1 MAKIMVVDDE
11 AGIRDSLELILQYE
25 RHQIAKCADAKE
37 ALATLPSFEPD
48 LVLLDVVMPGMT
60 GIELLERIRG
70 DRPDLDVIMVS
81 GHGDVET
88 AIAATEHGAFDFI
101 DKPLERDRL
110 LVSVRNA
117 LRHSQMRR
125 EIASRYRMVGE
136 SPALRAML
144 ADVDRVAP
152 KDAGVLIV
160 GDNGSGKELVARRI
174 HELSGRSDGPFV
186 DVNCAAIPRDLIE
199 SELFGYERGAFTGAV
214 GSKPGRFELADEG
227 TLFLDEIGTIGMEM
241 QVKLL
246 RALQESEFER
256 VGGVT
261 TTSVNVRLVA
271 ATNANLAADAA
282 AGRFREDLYY
292 RLNVVPIILP
302 PLRERRDD
310 IPLLV
315 KYFLDKYNARLGK
328 QVERLSDE
336 AMDRLEA
343 YGWPGNI
350 RELENVMER
359 GVLFAE
365 GEVLSLDEL
374 PNALRDS
381 EPGSASRPPRESQD
395 LPRSGPVGPLKEI
408 VKAHTETL
416 EKDLITRALE
426 ETGGNV
432 TKAARKLE
440 ISRKSLQNKM
450 KELGLRDAPEDGE
463 AQDSNPPEP
472 SQT

>member
-1 MAKIMVVDDE
+1 MP
-11 AGIRDSLELILQYE
+11 DSRQE
-25 RHQIAKCADAKE
+25 R
-37 ALATLPSFEPD
+37 
-48 LVLLDVVMPGMT
+48 
-60 GIELLERIRG
+60 
-70 DRPDLDVIMVS
+70 
-81 GHGDVET
+81 
-88 AIAATEHGAFDFI
+88 
-101 DKPLERDRL
+101 
-110 LVSVRNA
+110 
-117 LRHSQMRR
+117 
-125 EIASRYRMVGE
+125 
-136 SPALRAML
+136 
-144 ADVDRVAP
+144 
-152 KDAGVLIV
+152 
-160 GDNGSGKELVARRI
+160 
-174 HELSGRSDGPFV
+174 
-186 DVNCAAIPRDLIE
+186 
-199 SELFGYERGAFTGAV
+199 
-214 GSKPGRFELADEG
+214 
-227 TLFLDEIGTIGMEM
+227 
-241 QVKLL
+241 
-246 RALQESEFER
+246 
-256 VGGVT
+256 
-261 TTSVNVRLVA
+261 
-271 ATNANLAADAA
+271 
-282 AGRFREDLYY
+282 
-292 RLNVVPIILP
+292 P
-302 PLRERRDD
+302 PLRERKDD